1 MARLTTLALALTTVF
16 GSSESLPSAPHLETK
31 VRQIEQFEG
40 ARDVDPA
47 ELRNHTTGTCALG
60 SFVGVPGAA
69 MYSRSPLF
77 AGQPVPVVARFSL
90 VGGDAKAS
98 GIERQARNMALAFR
112 LPDGSL
118 QHVSLISAQEF
129 SSAAPSSD
137 VRVFVGGRADSLV
150 RALAEYESTAGY
162 ADEVYYGI
170 RIFRLVNRADKAT
183 FARWRFIP
191 QDGEMTRSDPTS
203 ASTPGSV
210 LERALIKRTR
220 QGPVRWDMLVTLG
233 EPFDSEGDL
242 PIQWPATR
250 EELHLGTLTIWST
263 TPQKGAGCRKIIHD
277 PPLLGDGIASLRD
290 P

>member
-1 MARLTTLALALTTVF
+1 MMIRKAFRLITLALALTTIF
-16 GSSESLPSAPHLETK
+16 GRSESLPSAPHPETK

-40 ARDVDPA
+40 ARDTDPS
-47 ELRNHTTGTCALG
+47 ELRNHATGTCALG

-77 AGQPVPVVARFSL
+77 AGRPVPVVARFSL
-90 VGGDAKAS
+90 AGGDATNAS
-98 GIERQARNMALAFR
+98 GVERNARNMVLAFR

-118 QHVSLISAQEF
+118 QYVPLISAREL
-129 SSAAPSSD
+129 SSAAPGSD
-137 VRVFVGGRADSLV
+137 VRAF
-150 RALAEYESTAGY
+150 EAGY

-170 RIFRLVNRADKAT
+170 RILKLVNRADKAT

-191 QDGEMTRSDPTS
+191 QDGEMTRADPTS
-203 ASTPGSV
+203 ASTPGTA
-210 LERALIKRTR
+210 LGQALIKRTR

-233 EPFDSEGDL
+233 EPSDSEGDP
-242 PIQWPATR
+242 PIRWPATR

-263 TPQKGAGCRKIIHD
+263 MPQKGATI
-277 PPLLGDGIASLRD
+277 PLCSAAAGDLTR